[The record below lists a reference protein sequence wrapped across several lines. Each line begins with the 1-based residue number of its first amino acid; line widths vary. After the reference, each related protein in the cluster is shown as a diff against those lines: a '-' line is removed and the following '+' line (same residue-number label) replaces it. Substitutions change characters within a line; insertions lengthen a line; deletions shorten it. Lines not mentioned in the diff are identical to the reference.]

1 MKKLAVLGLAA
12 LMAVGCS
19 KNNGA
24 QVSAQIEGAG
34 NAEVVLY
41 QLAVNQVKTVD
52 TIKTG
57 ADADGLNLED
67 MSKEELQSLLED
79 LERKLAILRGDEP
92 EDDESDE
99 YEEWEDEIEELE
111 AQIEEVQEAIDNLKD

>member
-1 MKKLAVLGLAA
+1 MNLIDTISNIPADLMKAIKRISDSG
-12 LMAVGCS
+12 
-19 KNNGA
+19 
-24 QVSAQIEGAG
+24 E
-34 NAEVVLY
+34 AEVTVE
-41 QLAVNQVKTVD
+41 KTYIAGLTI

-111 AQIEEVQEAIDNLKD
+111 AKIEEVQEAIDNLKD